1 MVTKKTESDMIYTK
15 YELAQ
20 MVGVRALQI
29 SMGAPF
35 AIKLSAKELEAL
47 NYNPI
52 SIAKIELE
60 KGAIPLRVL
69 RPESVAPSL
78 MWVGFSF
85 FLWFLHWVHTLMRC
99 IDAMKN

>member
-1 MVTKKTESDMIYTK
+1 MAAKKETTDIIHTK

-35 AIKLSAKELEAL
+35 GIEFTPEELAEL

-52 SIAKIELE
+52 AIAKRELAQ
-60 KGAIPLRVL
+60 GAIPLRVL
-69 RPESVAPSL
+69 RPDVVTAAQA
-78 MWVGFSF
+78 
-85 FLWFLHWVHTLMRC
+85 
-99 IDAMKN
+99 DK